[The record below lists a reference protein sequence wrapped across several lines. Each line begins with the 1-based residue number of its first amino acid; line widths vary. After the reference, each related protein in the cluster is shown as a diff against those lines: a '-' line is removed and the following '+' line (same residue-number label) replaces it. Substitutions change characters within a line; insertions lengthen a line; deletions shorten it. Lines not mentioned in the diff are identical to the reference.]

1 MFCLEKLHESHFLDA
16 NFLFCRTNLLK
27 KYLKKT
33 FTLILPENKKISEI
47 KWFSIY
53 DLNSQN
59 NFADITIPDNFE
71 APIPQK
77 GGSFSKRSH
86 GVSSDSIEI
95 LDSKTILIPEFS
107 YDGKGKNTFF
117 WIGIGPQPNNKG
129 SKIPDEL
136 G

>member
-1 MFCLEKLHESHFLDA
+1 M
-16 NFLFCRTNLLK
+16 T
-27 KYLKKT
+27 
-33 FTLILPENKKISEI
+33 LPENKKVSEI
-47 KWFSIY
+47 KWISVY

-71 APIPQK
+71 EPSPQK

-107 YDGKGKNTFF
+107 YDGKGQNTFF
-117 WIGIGPQPNNKG
+117 WIGIGPQPTNKG
-129 SKIPDEL
+129 SKISDEL

>member
-1 MFCLEKLHESHFLDA
+1 MTFF
-16 NFLFCRTNLLK
+16 FRTNLLK

-33 FTLILPENKKISEI
+33 FTLVLPENKKVSEI

-107 YDGKGKNTFF
+107 YDGTGKNTFF
-117 WIGIGPQPNNKG
+117 WIGVGPQPNNKG